1 MNLDEFTPGNNGA
14 GQLNQGQIIGGFFLK
29 TNEQFAKA
37 VEKRV
42 YDLNDPAACMEIR
55 IAPTPSFPRRGTEY
69 EAYSPVPAPF
79 LHCPCSLRPNTD
91 FVGGLPPVPDGK
103 SRICSR
109 VASNSLTSGVLAPD
123 STTDSGRPFSS
134 VRTLRFVPIF
144 SSVRWILSNG
154 LLCQRCLY
162 HTAIQALPRPA
173 DFFYF
178 IILFQTFGPD
188 LLKKSRCQP
197 FLKCSVYRAAAAVLP
212 WQCLPLTARSQHIE
226 YPLQRFP
233 RWHPLASL
241 TRSMDIVFLCIPLR
255 FRNFVLDLF
264 PKFIRYCP

>member
-1 MNLDEFTPGNNGA
+1 
-14 GQLNQGQIIGGFFLK
+14 
-29 TNEQFAKA
+29 
-37 VEKRV
+37 
-42 YDLNDPAACMEIR
+42 MEIR
-55 IAPTPSFPRRGTEY
+55 IALQLLLFLAAGPRSLY

-103 SRICSR
+103 SRIWSR
-109 VASNSLTSGVLAPD
+109 ISSNSLTSGVLAPD
-123 STTDSGRPFSS
+123 STTDSGRPFST

-173 DFFYF
+173 DPFHF
-178 IILFQTFGPD
+178 IIFFQTLGPD
-188 LLKKSRCQP
+188 LLKKSRCQS
-197 FLKCSVYRAAAAVLP
+197 FLKCSVYGAAAAVLP

-241 TRSMDIVFLCIPLR
+241 AQSMDIVFLCIPLR